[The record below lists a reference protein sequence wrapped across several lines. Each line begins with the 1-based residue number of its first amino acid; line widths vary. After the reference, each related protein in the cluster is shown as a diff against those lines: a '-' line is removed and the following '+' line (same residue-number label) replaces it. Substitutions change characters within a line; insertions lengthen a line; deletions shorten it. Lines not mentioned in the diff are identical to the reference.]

1 MFLPYDAYVEVKL
14 HCIGYTRSKLE
25 KQNKDENILK

>member
-1 MFLPYDAYVEVKL
+1 MFLPYDGYEEVKL
-14 HCIGYTRSKLE
+14 HHIGYTRSKLE